1 MKGRLEKYHSIF
13 VTHYGDMCNYASLFI
28 PVQDAEDVVC
38 DIFANMIE
46 TKDPAQISRSYL
58 FTAVRNRCMNRIRD
72 RRSSKAYQDYIAERL
87 SEYFETPDE
96 SLFMDIKEQLC
107 NAVQDLPERYRQAF
121 VLSRFSGMTNK
132 EIAQHL
138 NLSQRTVESYIT
150 TALKL
155 LRTALKDYLFFILMM
170 I

>member
-1 MKGRLEKYHSIF
+1 
-13 VTHYGDMCNYASLFI
+13 
-28 PVQDAEDVVC
+28 
-38 DIFANMIE
+38 
-46 TKDPAQISRSYL
+46 
-58 FTAVRNRCMNRIRD
+58 
-72 RRSSKAYQDYIAERL
+72 
-87 SEYFETPDE
+87 
-96 SLFMDIKEQLC
+96 MDIKEQLC